1 MESFLVFLLMMF
13 FGIMGMLAYV
23 NDPTSYDTYAKFAYL
38 AFFDLI
44 PPLGAGWHVVTLVV
58 VTALAASSLDTL
70 QTGIASIFS
79 SDLMRPGFPDK
90 YTLLLLRVFLIRA
103 PHRSRPWPRRG

>member
-1 MESFLVFLLMMF
+1 MGSFLVFLLMMF
-13 FGIMGMLAYV
+13 FGIMGMIAYT
-23 NDPTSYDTYAKFAYL
+23 NDPTSYGTYAKFAYL

-44 PPLGAGWHVVTLVV
+44 LPLGAGWHVV
-58 VTALAASSLDTL
+58 VTALTTSSIDTL
-70 QTGIASIFS
+70 QTDITSLFG
-79 SDLMRPGFPDK
+79 SDLMHPGFPDK